1 MKAAAVNMQINNQ
14 SDTGENSQARGLRV
28 LLCDPAGAVNQPA
41 GAGEERVASPLR
53 CLDRATDRRPA
64 IIVLRFGNLPV
75 REQEALLELSALL
88 KRNRHT
94 RSIPVLAL
102 LPAKHRKLLENLRQ
116 AGVDFAHH
124 AGEIALDAQQIRAII
139 AGLGPED
146 RLARQLATL
155 CPFLHYNSIDP
166 HHEMTVC
173 GAYLDRMVLGGRRLR
188 EICGTGDHLR
198 CEYYLNPRRS
208 A

>member
-1 MKAAAVNMQINNQ
+1 MKGAAVNMQMNNQ
-14 SDTGENSQARGLRV
+14 SDTGENSQARGFRV
-28 LLCDPAGAVNQPA
+28 LLCDPAGSVNQPA
-41 GAGEERVASPLR
+41 PAGEELVASPLR
-53 CLDRATDRRPA
+53 CLDRATDRRPG
-64 IIVLRFGNLPV
+64 IIVLRFHSMPV
-75 REQEALLELSALL
+75 RELEALLELSALL

-102 LPAKHRKLLENLRQ
+102 LHAKHRKLLEALQ
-116 AGVDFAHH
+116 LAGVDFAHH
-124 AGEIALDAQQIRAII
+124 AGDIALDAQQIRGII
-139 AGLGPED
+139 EGLGPDD
-146 RLARQLATL
+146 RLAQQLASL

-188 EICGTGDHLR
+188 EICETGDHLR